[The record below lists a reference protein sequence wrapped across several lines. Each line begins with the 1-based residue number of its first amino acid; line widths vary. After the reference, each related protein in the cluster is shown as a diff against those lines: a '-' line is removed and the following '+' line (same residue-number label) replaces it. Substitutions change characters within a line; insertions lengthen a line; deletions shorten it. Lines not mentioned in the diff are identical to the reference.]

1 MTTEITLIELVTAQ
15 KGAAGGEG
23 GLQRKQEEQAGQQPG
38 TGLTKRDTWESTE
51 LQADLVWIA
60 SRA

>member
-23 GLQRKQEEQAGQQPG
+23 GLLRKQEEQAGQQPG
-38 TGLTKRDTWESTE
+38 TGLTKGTRGN
-51 LQADLVWIA
+51 
-60 SRA
+60 